1 MEKKNIDWSNIG
13 FGYMKTDKRYVS
25 NFKNGA
31 WDEGTLT
38 SDDQITISECA
49 GVLQYAQTCFEGMK
63 AYTTEDGHIVT
74 FRPDLNAARMANSAA
89 RLEMPVFPE
98 DRFVDAIK
106 QVVKANA
113 AYVPPYGSGATLY
126 VRPYMFGSSAVIGV
140 KPAEEYQFRV
150 FATPV
155 GPYFKGG
162 AKPITIKVSDFDRAA
177 PHGTGHVKAGLNI
190 LLTDFHRL
198 LCDDALLPAGR
209 LREPS
214 SGKNRAQM
222 VIVTKCPD
230 DIKPIDFNIITK
242 RLNLYPYQQL
252 YFSRFRY
259 GSLMPLF
266 PEKAKGRKVLSSLTG
281 DEQVLLVTGIASPAP
296 LQKEVESYTPH
307 VKLLAFDDH
316 HDFTPKDLL
325 QIKEQFQ
332 HLEEWKR
339 LIITTEKDA
348 ARLKLHPALDETL
361 KPYIY
366 VLPIEIE
373 ILQNQQYI
381 FNQNII
387 GYVRAHSRNSSLSE
401 GKDAHPA

>member
-1 MEKKNIDWSNIG
+1 MEENFIKIYHWLYPLSWLYGIGVCLRNKLFDWGWLRSKSFDVPVICVGNLAVG
-13 FGYMKTDKRYVS
+13 GTGKTPHTEYLIKLLQ
-25 NFKNGA
+25 KNG
-31 WDEGTLT
+31 
-38 SDDQITISECA
+38 
-49 GVLQYAQTCFEGMK
+49 VN
-63 AYTTEDGHIVT
+63 V
-74 FRPDLNAARMANSAA
+74 
-89 RLEMPVFPE
+89 
-98 DRFVDAIK
+98 
-106 QVVKANA
+106 
-113 AYVPPYGSGATLY
+113 ATLSRGYKRKSRGY
-126 VRPYMFGSSAVIGV
+126 VLADDKSNVRQIGDEPYQIKNKFPNARVAVD
-140 KPAEEYQFRV
+140 ENRC
-150 FATPV
+150 
-155 GPYFKGG
+155 
-162 AKPITIKVSDFDRAA
+162 
-177 PHGTGHVKAGLNI
+177 HGIEQLLKLENPTVEAIILDDAFQHRHVKAGLNI

-214 SGKNRAQM
+214 SGKN
-222 VIVTKCPD
+222 
-230 DIKPIDFNIITK
+230 
-242 RLNLYPYQQL
+242 
-252 YFSRFRY
+252 SW
-259 GSLMPLF
+259 
-266 PEKAKGRKVLSSLTG
+266 KVLSSLTG

-307 VKLLAFDDH
+307 VKLLSFDDH

-325 QIKEQFQ
+325 QIKEQFL

>member
-1 MEKKNIDWSNIG
+1 MEENFIKIYHWLYPLSWLYGIGVCLRNKLFDWGWLRSKSFDVPVICVGNLAVG
-13 FGYMKTDKRYVS
+13 GTGKTPHTEYLIKLLQ
-25 NFKNGA
+25 KNG
-31 WDEGTLT
+31 
-38 SDDQITISECA
+38 
-49 GVLQYAQTCFEGMK
+49 VN
-63 AYTTEDGHIVT
+63 V
-74 FRPDLNAARMANSAA
+74 
-89 RLEMPVFPE
+89 
-98 DRFVDAIK
+98 
-106 QVVKANA
+106 
-113 AYVPPYGSGATLY
+113 ATLSRGYKRKSRGY
-126 VRPYMFGSSAVIGV
+126 VLADDKSNVRQIGDEPYQIKNKFPNARVAVD
-140 KPAEEYQFRV
+140 ENRC
-150 FATPV
+150 
-155 GPYFKGG
+155 
-162 AKPITIKVSDFDRAA
+162 
-177 PHGTGHVKAGLNI
+177 HGIEQLLKLENPTVEAIILDDAFQHRHVKAGLNI

-230 DIKPIDFNIITK
+230 GMLT
-242 RLNLYPYQQL
+242 
-252 YFSRFRY
+252 
-259 GSLMPLF
+259 PLF
-266 PEKAKGRKVLSSLTG
+266 PEKTNSWKVLSSLTG

-307 VKLLAFDDH
+307 VKLLSFDDH

-325 QIKEQFQ
+325 QIKEQFL